1 MSWSEFYI
9 IVSGLITLVLLIVAF
24 PWLRN
29 KSHAKQDSLSNTQI
43 VKQRLAELDREVQ
56 EGLISEHDKR
66 QAVDELKLALVD
78 ESAFQSH
85 KTGNAKLPL
94 AIGAVLAI
102 ACGVIV
108 YAQVNQ
114 MGRVTQASQAIE
126 ALPELSQQLAS
137 GNANN
142 LTQQDIAS
150 LALAIRQRLRE
161 EPEDD
166 TGWMYF
172 GRLMLSIGQEVQA
185 IEALPELS
193 QQLAS
198 GNANN
203 LTQQDIASLA
213 LAIRQRLR
221 EEPED
226 DTGWMYFGR
235 LMLSIGQEVQAIE
248 AIDKAVSLA
257 PSNSAN
263 RITLAQALMTTGDVN
278 NLERAQSILLGLLND
293 NPANDNLALMMAVV
307 SAQLGDLENTQRF
320 YKQVEGKLPADSDMA
335 QRLVARIKELK
346 GNTNEMAALQNTGIE
361 PANVSTAQSDS
372 SEAQTGFNITVR
384 LSDDANTKAPKEG
397 FLIVFAQDANS
408 DNKMPAA
415 VVKLPIEDF
424 PVSVTLTTEN
434 AMMPQ
439 FTLATLSDVVVT
451 ARLSK
456 DGNVAV
462 AKGEWQGSVSA
473 SVTANEI
480 SSLSVIIDKEL

>member
-29 KSHAKQDSLSNTQI
+29 KNHAKQDSLSNTQI

-78 ESAFQSH
+78 ESAFHQN

-94 AIGAVLAI
+94 AIGGLLAVV
-102 ACGVIV
+102 CGTIV
-108 YAQVNQ
+108 YSQVNQ
-114 MGRVTQASQAIE
+114 MEGVAKAKQSIE

-172 GRLMLSIGQEVQA
+172 GRLMLSV
-185 IEALPELS
+185 
-193 QQLAS
+193 
-198 GNANN
+198 
-203 LTQQDIASLA
+203 
-213 LAIRQRLR
+213 
-221 EEPED
+221 
-226 DTGWMYFGR
+226 
-235 LMLSIGQEVQAIE
+235 GQEVQAIE

-293 NPANDNLALMMAVV
+293 NPENDNLALMMAVV
-307 SAQLGDLENTQRF
+307 SAQLGDLNNTRRF
-320 YKQVEGKLPADSDMA
+320 YQQVEGKLPADSDMA
-335 QRLVARIKELK
+335 QRLVARIKELE
-346 GNTNEMAALQNTGIE
+346 GNTTEMVALQRSDAE
-361 PANVSTAQSDS
+361 PTDETDIQGDNEQAL
-372 SEAQTGFNITVR
+372 TGFTITVN
-384 LSDDANTKAPKEG
+384 LSDDAEANAPKEG

-408 DNKMPAA
+408 DNRMPAA
-415 VVKLPIEDF
+415 VVKLPIDDF
-424 PVSVTLTTEN
+424 PASVNLTTEN

-439 FTLATLSDVVVT
+439 FTLAALSDVVVT
-451 ARLSK
+451 ARLSE

-462 AKGEWQGSVSA
+462 AEGEWQGSVNA
-473 SVTANEI
+473 SVTANQL
-480 SSLSVIIDKEL
+480 SSLSIIIDKEL

>member
-9 IVSGLITLVLLIVAF
+9 IVSGLITLVLLIIAF
-24 PWLRN
+24 PWLRSKN
-29 KSHAKQDSLSNTQI
+29 HAKQDSLSNTQI
-43 VKQRLAELDREVQ
+43 VKQRLVELEREVQ

-78 ESAFQSH
+78 ESAFESH

-94 AIGAVLAI
+94 AIGGVLALV
-102 ACGVIV
+102 CGIVV

-114 MGRVTQASQAIE
+114 VGRVAKAQQAID

-142 LTQQDIAS
+142 LTQEDIAN

-161 EPEDD
+161 EP
-166 TGWMYF
+166 
-172 GRLMLSIGQEVQA
+172 Q
-185 IEALPELS
+185 
-193 QQLAS
+193 
-198 GNANN
+198 
-203 LTQQDIASLA
+203 
-213 LAIRQRLR
+213 
-221 EEPED
+221 D

-248 AIDKAVSLA
+248 AIDKAVSLS

-278 NLERAQSILLGLLND
+278 NLERAQSILLSLLQD
-293 NPANDNLALMMAVV
+293 TPQNDNLALMMAVV
-307 SAQLGDLENTQRF
+307 SAQLGDLDNTRRF
-320 YKQVEGKLPADSDMA
+320 YQQVEGKLPSDSDMA
-335 QRLVARIKELK
+335 QRLSARIKELE
-346 GNTNEMAALQNTGIE
+346 GN
-361 PANVSTAQSDS
+361 S
-372 SEAQTGFNITVR
+372 SEMVLLQTGGTVQKQPSVNDGGNAIETGFDVTVS
-384 LSDDANTKAPKEG
+384 LSKEADANAPKAG

-424 PVSVTLTTEN
+424 PISVSLTTDN

-439 FTLATLSDVVVT
+439 FTLATLSEVVIT

-462 AKGEWQGSVSA
+462 SEGEWQGSTEATV
-473 SVTANEI
+473 VANEL
-480 SSLSVIIDKEL
+480 SSLSVIINKEL

>member
-29 KSHAKQDSLSNTQI
+29 KNHAKQDSLSNTQI

-185 IEALPELS
+185 IEA
-193 QQLAS
+193 
-198 GNANN
+198 
-203 LTQQDIASLA
+203 
-213 LAIRQRLR
+213 
-221 EEPED
+221 
-226 DTGWMYFGR
+226 
-235 LMLSIGQEVQAIE
+235 
-248 AIDKAVSLA
+248 IDKAVSLA

-278 NLERAQSILLGLLND
+278 NLERALSILLGLLND

-335 QRLVARIKELK
+335 QRLVARIKELQ
-346 GNTNEMAALQNTGIE
+346 GNTSEMVALQNTAAEITDT
-361 PANVSTAQSDS
+361 SIAQDASS
-372 SEAQTGFNITVR
+372 EAKNTNSEAQTGFNITVN
-384 LSDDANTKAPKEG
+384 LSDDASIEAPKDG

>member
-114 MGRVTQASQAIE
+114 MGRVAQAA
-126 ALPELSQQLAS
+126 
-137 GNANN
+137 
-142 LTQQDIAS
+142 
-150 LALAIRQRLRE
+150 
-161 EPEDD
+161 
-166 TGWMYF
+166 
-172 GRLMLSIGQEVQA
+172 QA

-335 QRLVARIKELK
+335 QRLVARIKELQ
-346 GNTNEMAALQNTGIE
+346 GNASVMAALQNTAAEITDT
-361 PANVSTAQSDS
+361 STAQNASSEAKNASSEAQSDS
-372 SEAQTGFNITVR
+372 SEAQTGFNIT
-384 LSDDANTKAPKEG
+384 TKAPKEG

>member
-29 KSHAKQDSLSNTQI
+29 KNHAKQDSLSNTQI

-185 IEALPELS
+185 IEA
-193 QQLAS
+193 
-198 GNANN
+198 
-203 LTQQDIASLA
+203 
-213 LAIRQRLR
+213 
-221 EEPED
+221 
-226 DTGWMYFGR
+226 
-235 LMLSIGQEVQAIE
+235 
-248 AIDKAVSLA
+248 IDKAVSLA

-293 NPANDNLALMMAVV
+293 NPENDNLALMMAVV

-335 QRLVARIKELK
+335 QRLVARIKELQ
-346 GNTNEMAALQNTGIE
+346 GNTSEMAALQNTGAEITDTPTAQNASSE
-361 PANVSTAQSDS
+361 AKNTSSEAQSDS
-372 SEAQTGFNITVR
+372 SEAQTGFNITVN
-384 LSDDANTKAPKEG
+384 LSDDAYIKAPKDG
-397 FLIVFAQDANS
+397 FLIVFAQNANS

-415 VVKLPIEDF
+415 VVKLPIDDF

-439 FTLATLSDVVVT
+439 FTLATLSDVMVT

-462 AKGEWQGSVSA
+462 SKGEWQGSVSA

>member
-29 KSHAKQDSLSNTQI
+29 KNHAKQDSLSNTQI

-114 MGRVTQASQAIE
+114 MGRVTQAS
-126 ALPELSQQLAS
+126 
-137 GNANN
+137 
-142 LTQQDIAS
+142 
-150 LALAIRQRLRE
+150 
-161 EPEDD
+161 
-166 TGWMYF
+166 
-172 GRLMLSIGQEVQA
+172 QA

-335 QRLVARIKELK
+335 QRLVARIKELQ
-346 GNTNEMAALQNTGIE
+346 GNTSAMAALQNTAAEITDT
-361 PANVSTAQSDS
+361 STAQNASSEAKNAS
-372 SEAQTGFNITVR
+372 SEAQTGFNITVN
-384 LSDDANTKAPKEG
+384 LSDDASTKAPKDG

-415 VVKLPIEDF
+415 VVKLPIDDF

-439 FTLATLSDVVVT
+439 FTLATLYDVVVT

-462 AKGEWQGSVSA
+462 SKGEWQGSVNA

>member
-9 IVSGLITLVLLIVAF
+9 IVSGLITLVLLIIAF

-29 KSHAKQDSLSNTQI
+29 KNHAKQDSLTNTQI
-43 VKQRLAELDREVQ
+43 VKQRLAELDREVT

-85 KTGNAKLPL
+85 KTGNATLPL
-94 AIGAVLAI
+94 AVGGVLAI

-108 YAQVNQ
+108 YSQVNQ
-114 MGRVTQASQAIE
+114 MEGVVRANKAIE
-126 ALPELSQQLAS
+126 TLPELSQQLA
-137 GNANN
+137 N
-142 LTQQDIAS
+142 
-150 LALAIRQRLRE
+150 
-161 EPEDD
+161 
-166 TGWMYF
+166 
-172 GRLMLSIGQEVQA
+172 
-185 IEALPELS
+185 
-193 QQLAS
+193 

-248 AIDKAVSLA
+248 AIDRAVKLA

-278 NLERAQSILLGLLND
+278 NLERAQSILLSLLSE
-293 NPANDNLALMMAVV
+293 NPQNDNLALMMAVV
-307 SAQLGDLENTQRF
+307 SAQLGDLDNTRRF
-320 YKQVEGKLPADSDMA
+320 YKQVEGKLPRDSDMA
-335 QRLVARIKELK
+335 QRLVARIQELE
-346 GNTNEMAALQNTGIE
+346 GNTNEVVGLQDTEQPLAASGKDKTSGE
-361 PANVSTAQSDS
+361 
-372 SEAQTGFNITVR
+372 ETGFNVTVN
-384 LSDDANTKAPKEG
+384 LSEEARENAPREG

-408 DNKMPAA
+408 GNKMPAA
-415 VVKLPIEDF
+415 VVKLPINSF
-424 PVSVTLTTEN
+424 PISVALTTDN

-439 FTLATLSDVVVT
+439 FTLATLSDVIVT
-451 ARLSK
+451 ARLSE
-456 DGNVAV
+456 DGDVAV
-462 AKGEWQGSVSA
+462 SQGEWQGSVNA
-473 SVTANEI
+473 SVTINEL
-480 SSLSVIIDKEL
+480 SSLSIIIDKEL

>member
-29 KSHAKQDSLSNTQI
+29 KNHAKQDSLSNTQI

-114 MGRVTQASQAIE
+114 MGRVTQAS
-126 ALPELSQQLAS
+126 
-137 GNANN
+137 
-142 LTQQDIAS
+142 
-150 LALAIRQRLRE
+150 
-161 EPEDD
+161 
-166 TGWMYF
+166 
-172 GRLMLSIGQEVQA
+172 QA

-335 QRLVARIKELK
+335 QRLVARIKELQ
-346 GNTNEMAALQNTGIE
+346 GNTSEMAALQNTAAEITDT
-361 PANVSTAQSDS
+361 STAQNASSEAKNASSEAQSDS
-372 SEAQTGFNITVR
+372 SEAQTGFNITVN
-384 LSDDANTKAPKEG
+384 LSDDANIKAPKDG

-415 VVKLPIEDF
+415 VVKLPIDDF

-462 AKGEWQGSVSA
+462 SKGEWQGSVSA

>member
-9 IVSGLITLVLLIVAF
+9 IVSGLITLVLLIIAF
-24 PWLRN
+24 PWLRSKN
-29 KSHAKQDSLSNTQI
+29 HAKQDSLSNTQI
-43 VKQRLAELDREVQ
+43 VKQRLVELEREVQ

-78 ESAFQSH
+78 ESAFESH

-94 AIGAVLAI
+94 AIGGVLALV
-102 ACGVIV
+102 CGIVV

-114 MGRVTQASQAIE
+114 VGRVAKAQQAID

-142 LTQQDIAS
+142 LTQEDIAS

-161 EPEDD
+161 EP
-166 TGWMYF
+166 
-172 GRLMLSIGQEVQA
+172 Q
-185 IEALPELS
+185 
-193 QQLAS
+193 
-198 GNANN
+198 
-203 LTQQDIASLA
+203 
-213 LAIRQRLR
+213 
-221 EEPED
+221 D

-248 AIDKAVSLA
+248 AIDKAVSLS

-278 NLERAQSILLGLLND
+278 NLERAQSILLGLLQD
-293 NPANDNLALMMAVV
+293 TPQNDNLALMMAVV
-307 SAQLGDLENTQRF
+307 SAQLGDLDNTRRF
-320 YKQVEGKLPADSDMA
+320 YQQVEGKLPSDSDMA
-335 QRLVARIKELK
+335 QRLSARIKELE
-346 GNTNEMAALQNTGIE
+346 GN
-361 PANVSTAQSDS
+361 S
-372 SEAQTGFNITVR
+372 SEMVLLQTGGTVQKQPIVNNDGNAIETGFDVTVS
-384 LSDDANTKAPKEG
+384 LSKEADANAPKAG

-424 PVSVTLTTEN
+424 PISVSLTTDN

-439 FTLATLSDVVVT
+439 FTLATLSEVVIT

-462 AKGEWQGSVSA
+462 SEGEWQGSTEATV
-473 SVTANEI
+473 VANEL
-480 SSLSVIIDKEL
+480 SSLSVIINKEL

>member
-9 IVSGLITLVLLIVAF
+9 IVSGLITLVLLIIAF
-24 PWLRN
+24 PWLRSKN
-29 KSHAKQDSLSNTQI
+29 HAKQDSLSNTQI
-43 VKQRLAELDREVQ
+43 VKQRLVELEREVQ

-78 ESAFQSH
+78 ESAFESH

-94 AIGAVLAI
+94 VIGGVLALV
-102 ACGVIV
+102 CGIVV

-114 MGRVTQASQAIE
+114 MGRVAKAQQAID

-142 LTQQDIAS
+142 LTQEDIAS

-161 EPEDD
+161 EP
-166 TGWMYF
+166 
-172 GRLMLSIGQEVQA
+172 Q
-185 IEALPELS
+185 
-193 QQLAS
+193 
-198 GNANN
+198 
-203 LTQQDIASLA
+203 
-213 LAIRQRLR
+213 
-221 EEPED
+221 D

-248 AIDKAVSLA
+248 AIDKAVSLS

-278 NLERAQSILLGLLND
+278 NLERAQSILLGLLQD
-293 NPANDNLALMMAVV
+293 TPQNDNLALMMAVV
-307 SAQLGDLENTQRF
+307 SAQLGDLDNTRRF
-320 YKQVEGKLPADSDMA
+320 YQQVEGKLPSDSDMA
-335 QRLVARIKELK
+335 QRLSARIKELE
-346 GNTNEMAALQNTGIE
+346 GN
-361 PANVSTAQSDS
+361 S
-372 SEAQTGFNITVR
+372 SEMVLLQTGGTVQKQPIVNNDGNAIVTGFDVTVS
-384 LSDDANTKAPKEG
+384 LSKQAYENAPKAG

-424 PVSVTLTTEN
+424 PISVLLTTDN

-439 FTLATLSDVVVT
+439 FTLATLSEVVIT

-462 AKGEWQGSVSA
+462 SEGEWQGSTEATV
-473 SVTANEI
+473 VANEL
-480 SSLSVIIDKEL
+480 SSLSVIINKEL

>member
-9 IVSGLITLVLLIVAF
+9 IVSGLITLVLLIIAF
-24 PWLRN
+24 PWLRSKN
-29 KSHAKQDSLSNTQI
+29 HAKQDSLSNTQI
-43 VKQRLAELDREVQ
+43 VKQRLVELEREVQ

-78 ESAFQSH
+78 ESAFESL

-94 AIGAVLAI
+94 AIGGVLALV
-102 ACGVIV
+102 CGIVV

-114 MGRVTQASQAIE
+114 VGRVAKAQQAID

-142 LTQQDIAS
+142 LTQEDIAS

-161 EPEDD
+161 EP
-166 TGWMYF
+166 
-172 GRLMLSIGQEVQA
+172 Q
-185 IEALPELS
+185 
-193 QQLAS
+193 
-198 GNANN
+198 
-203 LTQQDIASLA
+203 
-213 LAIRQRLR
+213 
-221 EEPED
+221 D

-248 AIDKAVSLA
+248 AIDKAVSLS

-278 NLERAQSILLGLLND
+278 NLERAQSILLGLLQD
-293 NPANDNLALMMAVV
+293 TPQNDNLALMMAVV
-307 SAQLGDLENTQRF
+307 SAQLGDLDNTRRF
-320 YKQVEGKLPADSDMA
+320 YQQVEGKLPSDSDMA
-335 QRLVARIKELK
+335 QRLSARIKELE
-346 GNTNEMAALQNTGIE
+346 GN
-361 PANVSTAQSDS
+361 S
-372 SEAQTGFNITVR
+372 SEMVLLQTGGTVQKQSSVNDGGNAIETGFNVTVS
-384 LSDDANTKAPKEG
+384 LSKEADANAPKAG

-424 PVSVTLTTEN
+424 PISVSLTTDN

-439 FTLATLSDVVVT
+439 FTLATLSEVVIT

-462 AKGEWQGSVSA
+462 SEGEWQGSTEATV
-473 SVTANEI
+473 VANEL
-480 SSLSVIIDKEL
+480 SSLSVIINKEL

>member
-29 KSHAKQDSLSNTQI
+29 KNHAKQDSLSNTQI
-43 VKQRLAELDREVQ
+43 VRQRLAELDREVQ

-78 ESAFQSH
+78 ESAFESH

-108 YAQVNQ
+108 YTQVNQ
-114 MGRVTQASQAIE
+114 MDRVAQAS
-126 ALPELSQQLAS
+126 
-137 GNANN
+137 
-142 LTQQDIAS
+142 
-150 LALAIRQRLRE
+150 
-161 EPEDD
+161 
-166 TGWMYF
+166 
-172 GRLMLSIGQEVQA
+172 QA

-335 QRLVARIKELK
+335 QRLVARIKELQ
-346 GNTNEMAALQNTGIE
+346 GNTSEMVALQNTGAEITDT
-361 PANVSTAQSDS
+361 STAQNAI
-372 SEAQTGFNITVR
+372 SEAKTGFKITVN
-384 LSDDANTKAPKEG
+384 LSDDANTKAPKDG
-397 FLIVFAQDANS
+397 FLIVFAQDAKS

-415 VVKLPIEDF
+415 VVKLPIDDF

-439 FTLATLSDVVVT
+439 FTLASLSDVVVT
-451 ARLSK
+451 ARLSE

-462 AKGEWQGSVSA
+462 SSGEWQGSVNA
-473 SVTANEI
+473 RVTANTL

>member
-9 IVSGLITLVLLIVAF
+9 IVSGLITLVLLIIAF
-24 PWLRN
+24 PWLRSKN
-29 KSHAKQDSLSNTQI
+29 HAKQDSLSNTQI
-43 VKQRLAELDREVQ
+43 VKQRLVELEREVQ

-78 ESAFQSH
+78 ESAFESH

-94 AIGAVLAI
+94 AIGGVLALV
-102 ACGVIV
+102 CGIVV

-114 MGRVTQASQAIE
+114 VGRVAKAQQAID

-142 LTQQDIAS
+142 LTQEDIAS

-161 EPEDD
+161 EP
-166 TGWMYF
+166 
-172 GRLMLSIGQEVQA
+172 Q
-185 IEALPELS
+185 
-193 QQLAS
+193 
-198 GNANN
+198 
-203 LTQQDIASLA
+203 
-213 LAIRQRLR
+213 
-221 EEPED
+221 D

-248 AIDKAVSLA
+248 AIDKAVSLS

-278 NLERAQSILLGLLND
+278 NLERAQSILLGLLQD
-293 NPANDNLALMMAVV
+293 TPQNDNLALMMAVV
-307 SAQLGDLENTQRF
+307 SAQLGDLDNTRRF
-320 YKQVEGKLPADSDMA
+320 YQQVEGKLPSDSDMA
-335 QRLVARIKELK
+335 QRLSARIKELE
-346 GNTNEMAALQNTGIE
+346 GN
-361 PANVSTAQSDS
+361 S
-372 SEAQTGFNITVR
+372 SEMVLLQTGGTVQKQPSVNDGGNAIETGFDVTVS
-384 LSDDANTKAPKEG
+384 LSKEADANAPKAG

-424 PVSVTLTTEN
+424 PISVSLTTDN

-439 FTLATLSDVVVT
+439 FTLATLSEVVIT

-462 AKGEWQGSVSA
+462 SEGEWQGSTEATV
-473 SVTANEI
+473 VANEL
-480 SSLSVIIDKEL
+480 SSLSVIINKEL

>member
-29 KSHAKQDSLSNTQI
+29 KNHAKQDSLSNTQI

-114 MGRVTQASQAIE
+114 MGRVTQAS
-126 ALPELSQQLAS
+126 
-137 GNANN
+137 
-142 LTQQDIAS
+142 
-150 LALAIRQRLRE
+150 
-161 EPEDD
+161 
-166 TGWMYF
+166 
-172 GRLMLSIGQEVQA
+172 QA

-335 QRLVARIKELK
+335 QRLVARIKELQ
-346 GNTNEMAALQNTGIE
+346 GNTSEMVALQNTAAEITDTSIAQNASSE
-361 PANVSTAQSDS
+361 AQSDS
-372 SEAQTGFNITVR
+372 SEAQTGFNITVN
-384 LSDDANTKAPKEG
+384 LSDDAYTKAPKDG

-415 VVKLPIEDF
+415 VVKLPIDDF

-462 AKGEWQGSVSA
+462 SKGEWQGSVSA
-473 SVTANEI
+473 SVTANET

>member
-29 KSHAKQDSLSNTQI
+29 KNHAKQDSLSNTQI

-85 KTGNAKLPL
+85 RTGNAKLPL

-114 MGRVTQASQAIE
+114 MGRVTQAS
-126 ALPELSQQLAS
+126 
-137 GNANN
+137 
-142 LTQQDIAS
+142 
-150 LALAIRQRLRE
+150 
-161 EPEDD
+161 
-166 TGWMYF
+166 
-172 GRLMLSIGQEVQA
+172 QA

-293 NPANDNLALMMAVV
+293 NPENDNLALMMAVV

-320 YKQVEGKLPADSDMA
+320 YQQVEGKLPADSDMA
-335 QRLVARIKELK
+335 QRLVARITELK
-346 GNTNEMAALQNTGIE
+346 GNTSEMAALQNTAAEITDT
-361 PANVSTAQSDS
+361 STAQNAS
-372 SEAQTGFNITVR
+372 SEAKNTNGEAQTGFNITVN
-384 LSDDANTKAPKEG
+384 LSDGANIKAPKDG

-439 FTLATLSDVVVT
+439 FTLASLSDVVVT

>member
-29 KSHAKQDSLSNTQI
+29 KNHAKQDSLSNTQI

-66 QAVDELKLALVD
+66 QAVDELKIALVD

-114 MGRVTQASQAIE
+114 MGRVTQAS
-126 ALPELSQQLAS
+126 
-137 GNANN
+137 
-142 LTQQDIAS
+142 
-150 LALAIRQRLRE
+150 
-161 EPEDD
+161 
-166 TGWMYF
+166 
-172 GRLMLSIGQEVQA
+172 QA

-335 QRLVARIKELK
+335 QRLVARIKELQ
-346 GNTNEMAALQNTGIE
+346 GNTSEMAALQNTGAEITDTPTAQNASSE
-361 PANVSTAQSDS
+361 AKNTSSEAQSDS
-372 SEAQTGFNITVR
+372 SEAQTGFNITVN
-384 LSDDANTKAPKEG
+384 LSDDAYMKAPKDG

-415 VVKLPIEDF
+415 VVKLPIDDF

-462 AKGEWQGSVSA
+462 SKGEWQGSVSA

>member
-9 IVSGLITLVLLIVAF
+9 IVSGLITLVLLIIAF
-24 PWLRN
+24 PWLRSKN
-29 KSHAKQDSLSNTQI
+29 HAKQDSLSNTQI
-43 VKQRLAELDREVQ
+43 VKQRLVELEREVQ

-78 ESAFQSH
+78 ESAFESH

-94 AIGAVLAI
+94 VIGGVLALV
-102 ACGVIV
+102 CGIVV

-114 MGRVTQASQAIE
+114 MGRVAKAQQAID

-142 LTQQDIAS
+142 LTQEDIAS

-161 EPEDD
+161 EP
-166 TGWMYF
+166 
-172 GRLMLSIGQEVQA
+172 Q
-185 IEALPELS
+185 
-193 QQLAS
+193 
-198 GNANN
+198 
-203 LTQQDIASLA
+203 
-213 LAIRQRLR
+213 
-221 EEPED
+221 D

-248 AIDKAVSLA
+248 AIDKAVSLS

-278 NLERAQSILLGLLND
+278 NLERAQSILLGLLQD
-293 NPANDNLALMMAVV
+293 TPQNDNLALMMAVV
-307 SAQLGDLENTQRF
+307 SAQLGDLDNTRRF
-320 YKQVEGKLPADSDMA
+320 YQQVEGKLPSDSDMA
-335 QRLVARIKELK
+335 QRLSARIKELE
-346 GNTNEMAALQNTGIE
+346 GN
-361 PANVSTAQSDS
+361 S
-372 SEAQTGFNITVR
+372 SEMVLLQTGGTVQKQSSVNNDGNAIETGFDVTVS
-384 LSDDANTKAPKEG
+384 LSKEADANAPKAG

-424 PVSVTLTTEN
+424 PISVSLTTDN

-439 FTLATLSDVVVT
+439 FTLATLSEVVIT
-451 ARLSK
+451 ARLSQ

-462 AKGEWQGSVSA
+462 SEGEWQGSTEATV
-473 SVTANEI
+473 VANEL
-480 SSLSVIIDKEL
+480 SSLSVIINKEL

>member
-29 KSHAKQDSLSNTQI
+29 KNHAKQDSLSNTQI

-185 IEALPELS
+185 IEA
-193 QQLAS
+193 
-198 GNANN
+198 
-203 LTQQDIASLA
+203 
-213 LAIRQRLR
+213 
-221 EEPED
+221 
-226 DTGWMYFGR
+226 
-235 LMLSIGQEVQAIE
+235 
-248 AIDKAVSLA
+248 IDKAVSLA
-257 PSNSAN
+257 PSNTAN

-293 NPANDNLALMMAVV
+293 NPENDNLALMMAVV

-320 YKQVEGKLPADSDMA
+320 YQQVEGKLPADSDMA

-480 SSLSVIIDKEL
+480 SSLSVIVDKEL

>member
-29 KSHAKQDSLSNTQI
+29 KNHAKQDSLSNTQI

-102 ACGVIV
+102 ACGVVV

-114 MGRVTQASQAIE
+114 MGRVTQAS
-126 ALPELSQQLAS
+126 
-137 GNANN
+137 
-142 LTQQDIAS
+142 
-150 LALAIRQRLRE
+150 
-161 EPEDD
+161 
-166 TGWMYF
+166 
-172 GRLMLSIGQEVQA
+172 QA

-320 YKQVEGKLPADSDMA
+320 YQQVEGKLPADSDMA
-335 QRLVARIKELK
+335 QRLVARIKELQ
-346 GNTNEMAALQNTGIE
+346 GNTSEMAALQNTGAEITDT
-361 PANVSTAQSDS
+361 SIAQNAS
-372 SEAQTGFNITVR
+372 SEARTGFNITVN
-384 LSDDANTKAPKEG
+384 LSDDASTEAPKDG

-456 DGNVAV
+456 DGNVGIS
-462 AKGEWQGSVSA
+462 KREWQGRLGA

-480 SSLSVIIDKEL
+480 SSLSVIINKEL

>member
-29 KSHAKQDSLSNTQI
+29 KNHAKQDSLSNTQI

-114 MGRVTQASQAIE
+114 MDRVAQAAQAIE

-137 GNANN
+137 G
-142 LTQQDIAS
+142 D
-150 LALAIRQRLRE
+150 
-161 EPEDD
+161 
-166 TGWMYF
+166 
-172 GRLMLSIGQEVQA
+172 
-185 IEALPELS
+185 
-193 QQLAS
+193 
-198 GNANN
+198 ANN

-320 YKQVEGKLPADSDMA
+320 YKQVEGKLPVDSDMA
-335 QRLVARIKELK
+335 QRLVARIKELQ
-346 GNTNEMAALQNTGIE
+346 GNTSEMVALQNTAAEITDTSIAQNASSE
-361 PANVSTAQSDS
+361 AQSDS
-372 SEAQTGFNITVR
+372 SEAQTGFNITVN
-384 LSDDANTKAPKEG
+384 LSDDAYTKAPKDG

-408 DNKMPAA
+408 DNKIPAA
-415 VVKLPIEDF
+415 VVKLPIDDF

-462 AKGEWQGSVSA
+462 SKGEWQGSVSA
-473 SVTANEI
+473 SVTANET

>member
-9 IVSGLITLVLLIVAF
+9 IVSGLITLVLLIIAF

-29 KSHAKQDSLSNTQI
+29 KNHAKQDSLTNTQI
-43 VKQRLAELDREVQ
+43 VKQRLAELDREVT

-85 KTGNAKLPL
+85 KTGNATLPL
-94 AIGAVLAI
+94 ALGGVLAI

-108 YAQVNQ
+108 YSQVNQ
-114 MGRVTQASQAIE
+114 MEGVVKANKAIE
-126 ALPELSQQLAS
+126 
-137 GNANN
+137 
-142 LTQQDIAS
+142 T
-150 LALAIRQRLRE
+150 
-161 EPEDD
+161 
-166 TGWMYF
+166 
-172 GRLMLSIGQEVQA
+172 
-185 IEALPELS
+185 LPELS

-248 AIDKAVSLA
+248 AIDRAVKLA

-278 NLERAQSILLGLLND
+278 NLERAQSILLSLLSE
-293 NPANDNLALMMAVV
+293 NPQNDNLALMMAVV
-307 SAQLGDLENTQRF
+307 SAQLGDLDNTRRF
-320 YKQVEGKLPADSDMA
+320 YKQVEGKLPRDSDMA
-335 QRLVARIKELK
+335 QRLVARIQELE
-346 GNTNEMAALQNTGIE
+346 GNTNEVVGLQD
-361 PANVSTAQSDS
+361 TAQQSAASGKDKIS
-372 SEAQTGFNITVR
+372 GEETGFNVTVN
-384 LSDDANTKAPKEG
+384 LSEEARENAPREG

-408 DNKMPAA
+408 GNKMPAA
-415 VVKLPIEDF
+415 VVKLPINSF
-424 PVSVTLTTEN
+424 PISVALTTDN

-439 FTLATLSDVVVT
+439 FTLATLSDVIVT
-451 ARLSK
+451 ARLSE
-456 DGNVAV
+456 DGDVAV
-462 AKGEWQGSVSA
+462 SQGEWQGSVNA
-473 SVTANEI
+473 SVTINEL
-480 SSLSVIIDKEL
+480 SSLSIIIDKEL

>member
-29 KSHAKQDSLSNTQI
+29 KNHAKQDSLSNTQI

-114 MGRVTQASQAIE
+114 MGRVTQAS
-126 ALPELSQQLAS
+126 
-137 GNANN
+137 
-142 LTQQDIAS
+142 
-150 LALAIRQRLRE
+150 
-161 EPEDD
+161 
-166 TGWMYF
+166 
-172 GRLMLSIGQEVQA
+172 QA

-335 QRLVARIKELK
+335 QRLVARIKELQ
-346 GNTNEMAALQNTGIE
+346 GNTSEMAALQNTAAEITDTQIAQNASSE
-361 PANVSTAQSDS
+361 AKNASSEAQSDS
-372 SEAQTGFNITVR
+372 REAQTGFNITVN
-384 LSDDANTKAPKEG
+384 LSDDAYTKAPKDG

-415 VVKLPIEDF
+415 VVKLPIDDF

-462 AKGEWQGSVSA
+462 SKGEWQGSVSA

>member
-29 KSHAKQDSLSNTQI
+29 KNHAKQDSLSNTQI

-185 IEALPELS
+185 IEA
-193 QQLAS
+193 
-198 GNANN
+198 
-203 LTQQDIASLA
+203 
-213 LAIRQRLR
+213 
-221 EEPED
+221 
-226 DTGWMYFGR
+226 
-235 LMLSIGQEVQAIE
+235 
-248 AIDKAVSLA
+248 IDKAVSLA

-320 YKQVEGKLPADSDMA
+320 YKQVEGKLPVDSDMA
-335 QRLVARIKELK
+335 QRLVARIKELQ
-346 GNTNEMAALQNTGIE
+346 GNTSEMAALQNTAAEITDTPTAQNASSE
-361 PANVSTAQSDS
+361 AKNTSSEAQSDS
-372 SEAQTGFNITVR
+372 SEAQTGFNITVN
-384 LSDDANTKAPKEG
+384 LSDDAYMKAPKDG

-462 AKGEWQGSVSA
+462 SKGEWQGSVSA

>member
-29 KSHAKQDSLSNTQI
+29 KNHAKQDSLSNTQI

-114 MGRVTQASQAIE
+114 MGRVTQAS
-126 ALPELSQQLAS
+126 
-137 GNANN
+137 
-142 LTQQDIAS
+142 
-150 LALAIRQRLRE
+150 
-161 EPEDD
+161 
-166 TGWMYF
+166 
-172 GRLMLSIGQEVQA
+172 QA

-335 QRLVARIKELK
+335 QRLVARIKELQ
-346 GNTNEMAALQNTGIE
+346 GNTSEMAALQNTGAEITDTPTAQNASSE
-361 PANVSTAQSDS
+361 AKNASSEAQSDS
-372 SEAQTGFNITVR
+372 SEAQTGFNITVN
-384 LSDDANTKAPKEG
+384 LSDDANTKAPKDG

-462 AKGEWQGSVSA
+462 SKGEWQGSVSA

>member
-29 KSHAKQDSLSNTQI
+29 KNHAKQDSLSNTQI

-114 MGRVTQASQAIE
+114 MGRVTQAS
-126 ALPELSQQLAS
+126 
-137 GNANN
+137 
-142 LTQQDIAS
+142 
-150 LALAIRQRLRE
+150 
-161 EPEDD
+161 
-166 TGWMYF
+166 
-172 GRLMLSIGQEVQA
+172 QA

-335 QRLVARIKELK
+335 QRLVARIKELQ
-346 GNTNEMAALQNTGIE
+346 GNTSEMAALQNTAAEITDTPTAQNASSE
-361 PANVSTAQSDS
+361 AKNASSEAQSDS
-372 SEAQTGFNITVR
+372 SEAQTGFSITVN
-384 LSDDANTKAPKEG
+384 LSDDANTEAPKDG

-462 AKGEWQGSVSA
+462 SKGEWQGSVSA

>member
-29 KSHAKQDSLSNTQI
+29 KNHAKQDSLSNTQI

-114 MGRVTQASQAIE
+114 MGRVTQAS
-126 ALPELSQQLAS
+126 
-137 GNANN
+137 
-142 LTQQDIAS
+142 
-150 LALAIRQRLRE
+150 
-161 EPEDD
+161 
-166 TGWMYF
+166 
-172 GRLMLSIGQEVQA
+172 QA

-335 QRLVARIKELK
+335 QRLVARIKELQ
-346 GNTNEMAALQNTGIE
+346 GNTSEMAALQNTAAEITDT
-361 PANVSTAQSDS
+361 STAQNASSEAKNASSEAQSDS
-372 SEAQTGFNITVR
+372 SEAQTGFNITVN
-384 LSDDANTKAPKEG
+384 LSDDASTEAPKDG

-415 VVKLPIEDF
+415 VVKLPIDDF

-439 FTLATLSDVVVT
+439 FTLATLSDVMVT

-462 AKGEWQGSVSA
+462 SKGEWQGSASA

>member
-29 KSHAKQDSLSNTQI
+29 KNHAKQDSLSNTQI

-114 MGRVTQASQAIE
+114 MGRVAQAA
-126 ALPELSQQLAS
+126 
-137 GNANN
+137 
-142 LTQQDIAS
+142 
-150 LALAIRQRLRE
+150 
-161 EPEDD
+161 
-166 TGWMYF
+166 
-172 GRLMLSIGQEVQA
+172 QA

-335 QRLVARIKELK
+335 QRLVARIKELQ
-346 GNTNEMAALQNTGIE
+346 GNASVMAALQNTAAEITDT
-361 PANVSTAQSDS
+361 STAQNASSEAKNASSEAQSDS
-372 SEAQTGFNITVR
+372 SEAQTGFNITVN

>member
-29 KSHAKQDSLSNTQI
+29 KNHAKQDSLSNTQI

-114 MGRVTQASQAIE
+114 MGRVAQAA
-126 ALPELSQQLAS
+126 
-137 GNANN
+137 
-142 LTQQDIAS
+142 
-150 LALAIRQRLRE
+150 
-161 EPEDD
+161 
-166 TGWMYF
+166 
-172 GRLMLSIGQEVQA
+172 QA

-335 QRLVARIKELK
+335 QRLVARIKELQ
-346 GNTNEMAALQNTGIE
+346 GNTSEMAALQNTGAEITDTPTAQNASSE
-361 PANVSTAQSDS
+361 AKNASSEAQSDS
-372 SEAQTGFNITVR
+372 SEAQTGFNITVN

-439 FTLATLSDVVVT
+439 FTLATLSDVMVT

-462 AKGEWQGSVSA
+462 SKDEWQGSVSA

>member
-9 IVSGLITLVLLIVAF
+9 IVSGLITLVLLIIAF
-24 PWLRN
+24 PWLRSKN
-29 KSHAKQDSLSNTQI
+29 HAKQDSLSNTQI
-43 VKQRLAELDREVQ
+43 VKQRLVELEREVQ

-78 ESAFQSH
+78 ESAFESL

-94 AIGAVLAI
+94 AIGGVLALV
-102 ACGVIV
+102 CGIVV

-114 MGRVTQASQAIE
+114 MGRVAKAQQAID

-142 LTQQDIAS
+142 LTQEDIAS

-161 EPEDD
+161 EP
-166 TGWMYF
+166 
-172 GRLMLSIGQEVQA
+172 Q
-185 IEALPELS
+185 
-193 QQLAS
+193 
-198 GNANN
+198 
-203 LTQQDIASLA
+203 
-213 LAIRQRLR
+213 
-221 EEPED
+221 D

-248 AIDKAVSLA
+248 AIDKAVSLS

-278 NLERAQSILLGLLND
+278 NLERAQSILLGLLQD
-293 NPANDNLALMMAVV
+293 TPQNDNLALMMAVV
-307 SAQLGDLENTQRF
+307 SAQLGDLDNTRRF
-320 YKQVEGKLPADSDMA
+320 YQQVEGKLPSDSDMA
-335 QRLVARIKELK
+335 QRLSARIKELE
-346 GNTNEMAALQNTGIE
+346 GN
-361 PANVSTAQSDS
+361 S
-372 SEAQTGFNITVR
+372 SEMVLLQTGGTVQKQPSVNDGGNAIETGFDVTVS
-384 LSDDANTKAPKEG
+384 LSKEADANAPKAG

-424 PVSVTLTTEN
+424 PISVSLTTDN

-439 FTLATLSDVVVT
+439 FTLATLSEVVIT
-451 ARLSK
+451 ARLSQ

-462 AKGEWQGSVSA
+462 SEGEWQGSTEATV
-473 SVTANEI
+473 VANEL
-480 SSLSVIIDKEL
+480 SSLSVIINKEL

>member
-29 KSHAKQDSLSNTQI
+29 KNHAKQDSLSNTQI

-114 MGRVTQASQAIE
+114 MGRVTQAS
-126 ALPELSQQLAS
+126 
-137 GNANN
+137 
-142 LTQQDIAS
+142 
-150 LALAIRQRLRE
+150 
-161 EPEDD
+161 
-166 TGWMYF
+166 
-172 GRLMLSIGQEVQA
+172 QA

-335 QRLVARIKELK
+335 QRLVARIKELQ
-346 GNTNEMAALQNTGIE
+346 GNTSEMAALQNTAAEITDT
-361 PANVSTAQSDS
+361 STAQNASGEAKNASSEAQSDS
-372 SEAQTGFNITVR
+372 SEAQTGFNITVN
-384 LSDDANTKAPKEG
+384 LSDDASIEAPKDG

-462 AKGEWQGSVSA
+462 SKGEWQGSVSA

>member
-9 IVSGLITLVLLIVAF
+9 IVSGLITLVLLIIAF
-24 PWLRN
+24 PWLRSKN
-29 KSHAKQDSLSNTQI
+29 HAKQDSLSNTQI
-43 VKQRLAELDREVQ
+43 VKQRLVELEREVQ

-78 ESAFQSH
+78 ESAFESL

-94 AIGAVLAI
+94 AIGGVLALV
-102 ACGVIV
+102 CGIVV

-114 MGRVTQASQAIE
+114 MGRVAKAQQAID

-142 LTQQDIAS
+142 LTQEDIAS

-161 EPEDD
+161 EP
-166 TGWMYF
+166 
-172 GRLMLSIGQEVQA
+172 Q
-185 IEALPELS
+185 
-193 QQLAS
+193 
-198 GNANN
+198 
-203 LTQQDIASLA
+203 
-213 LAIRQRLR
+213 
-221 EEPED
+221 D

-248 AIDKAVSLA
+248 AIDKAVSLS

-278 NLERAQSILLGLLND
+278 NLERAQSILLGLLQD
-293 NPANDNLALMMAVV
+293 TPQNDNLALMMAVV
-307 SAQLGDLENTQRF
+307 SAQLGDLDNTRRF
-320 YKQVEGKLPADSDMA
+320 YQQVEGKLPSDSDMA
-335 QRLVARIKELK
+335 QRLSARIKELE
-346 GNTNEMAALQNTGIE
+346 GN
-361 PANVSTAQSDS
+361 S
-372 SEAQTGFNITVR
+372 SEMVLLQTAGTVQKQPIVNNDGNAIETGFDVTVS
-384 LSDDANTKAPKEG
+384 LSKEAYENAPKAG

-424 PVSVTLTTEN
+424 PISVSLTTDN

-439 FTLATLSDVVVT
+439 FTLATLSEVVIT

-462 AKGEWQGSVSA
+462 SEGEWQGSTEATV
-473 SVTANEI
+473 VANEL
-480 SSLSVIIDKEL
+480 SSLSVIINKEL

>member
-29 KSHAKQDSLSNTQI
+29 KNHAKQDSLSNTQI

-114 MGRVTQASQAIE
+114 MGRVTQAS
-126 ALPELSQQLAS
+126 
-137 GNANN
+137 
-142 LTQQDIAS
+142 
-150 LALAIRQRLRE
+150 
-161 EPEDD
+161 
-166 TGWMYF
+166 
-172 GRLMLSIGQEVQA
+172 QA

-335 QRLVARIKELK
+335 QRLVARIKELQ
-346 GNTNEMAALQNTGIE
+346 GNTSEMAALQNTAAEITDT
-361 PANVSTAQSDS
+361 STAQNASGEAKNASSEAQSDS
-372 SEAQTGFNITVR
+372 SEAQTGFNITVN
-384 LSDDANTKAPKEG
+384 LSDDASTEAPKDG

-462 AKGEWQGSVSA
+462 SKGEWQGSVSA